1 MSTILNAESPIN
13 VYVLVENRLVRETLV
28 RLARKQVSMEV
39 IGASGDG
46 RTALEQLGA
55 RPCDVL
61 ILDSLQMLRN
71 ILPDSG
77 TWNRDA
83 GGKILL
89 LGMEQDPEHFLQAVG
104 LGVRGYLLKDVS
116 TAEVLEAVRA
126 TAQGEAVCPRK
137 LCKTLFDFVATEI
150 ASRFA
155 SPEQTGNR
163 QTSLTLRQRQLMTL
177 VARGMTNKEIAS
189 NLNLSEFTV
198 KNHIHRV
205 MVHLHA
211 DSRHRAVE
219 TIHADGAFPGT

>member
-1 MSTILNAESPIN
+1 MSTILKAERPIN
-13 VYVLVENRLVRETLV
+13 VYVLAENRLVRETLV

-39 IGASGDG
+39 TGASGDG
-46 RTALEQLGA
+46 CAAVEQLAA

-61 ILDSLQMLRN
+61 LLDSLQILRSF
-71 ILPDSG
+71 LTYSG
-77 TWNRDA
+77 APNRDA
-83 GGKILL
+83 SVKILL

-116 TAEVLEAVRA
+116 TSEVMEAIRA
-126 TAQGEAVCPRK
+126 TAQGEAVCPPK
-137 LCKTLFDFVATEI
+137 LCKTLFDFVATGM
-150 ASRFA
+150 ASQ
-155 SPEQTGNR
+155 SGTGYR
-163 QTSLTLRQRQLMTL
+163 QSSLTLRQRQLMTL

-205 MVHLHA
+205 MAHLHA

-219 TIHADGAFPGT
+219 AIRAVAFS